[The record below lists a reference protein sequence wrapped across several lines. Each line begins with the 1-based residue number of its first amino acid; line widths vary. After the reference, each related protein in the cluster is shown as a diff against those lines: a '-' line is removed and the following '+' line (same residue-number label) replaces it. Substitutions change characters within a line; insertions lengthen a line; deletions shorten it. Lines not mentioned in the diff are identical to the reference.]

1 MASIWQNNKLLR
13 KWEQKNFKK
22 IANGNFNYNLAYL
35 VESTLLIFIE
45 NDFILS

>member
-22 IANGNFNYNLAYL
+22 
-35 VESTLLIFIE
+35 STCIFICVYFFCVNFYNKKTYLE
-45 NDFILS
+45 VS

>member
-22 IANGNFNYNLAYL
+22 
-35 VESTLLIFIE
+35 STCIFICVY
-45 NDFILS
+45 FFVLFLITITKKLT